1 MPGPYSR
8 RTDHPY
14 LVKSL
19 QDLPDGLRPLAGQ
32 TLEAGEPAETIFVMP
47 AQLLPKN
54 FGGRGGMHLAP
65 ERALLFTARGCCL
78 SRMWVHPGGPAR

>member
-47 AQLLPKN
+47 AQSLPKN
-54 FGGRGGMHLAP
+54 FGGRGGMHGEP
-65 ERALLFTARGCCL
+65 H
-78 SRMWVHPGGPAR
+78 SRSPGDSGKRDGTELGIVMVK